1 MSVAIRKLIARLS
14 ASIVAEDDPKKR
26 RSLAASLEAAKKT
39 LKHVEHTETE
49 ETPDKGE
56 EDEDEACDKG
66 EEEEEEASGNE
77 TDRKED
83 LPPPKDDKDDKD
95 DDDEDKD
102 DDDED
107 EEEDEEEEAKA
118 LAALA
123 AAVPG
128 RKGARLAGR
137 LKALVDKARAADA
150 QAAAIAEIQKER
162 RAEKREAL
170 VTAALT
176 AKGGPRITPAD
187 AKWLRGQKLA
197 TVQSYLS
204 QRTRPIVLTEDR
216 AVEGDARASNGLS
229 VAAMKSIEQAVA
241 AGANRE
247 KLIAAHMELA
257 AKAGK
262 ASY

>member
-14 ASIVAEDDPKKR
+14 ASILAEDDPKKR

-83 LPPPKDDKDDKD
+83 LPPPKDDKDDD

-102 DDDED
+102 KDDDD

>member
-14 ASIVAEDDPKKR
+14 ASIIAEDDPKKR

-83 LPPPKDDKDDKD
+83 LPPPKDDKDD
-95 DDDEDKD
+95 DDEDKD
-102 DDDED
+102 DKDDDDDD

>member
-14 ASIVAEDDPKKR
+14 ASILAEDDPKKR

-66 EEEEEEASGNE
+66 EEEEEASGNE

-83 LPPPKDDKDDKD
+83 LPPPKDDKDD

-102 DDDED
+102 KDDDD

>member
-14 ASIVAEDDPKKR
+14 ASILAEDDPKKR

-83 LPPPKDDKDDKD
+83 LPPPKDDKDDD
-95 DDDEDKD
+95 DDDD
-102 DDDED
+102 DD
-107 EEEDEEEEAKA
+107 EEDEEEEAKA

>member
-14 ASIVAEDDPKKR
+14 ASIVAEDDPRKR

-39 LKHVEHTETE
+39 LKHVEHTETK

-56 EDEDEACDKG
+56 EDEDGACDKG

-83 LPPPKDDKDDKD
+83 LPPPKDDKDDD

-102 DDDED
+102 DDDDD

-162 RAEKREAL
+162 RADKREAL
-170 VTAALT
+170 VAAALT

>member
-83 LPPPKDDKDDKD
+83 LPPPKDDKDD
-95 DDDEDKD
+95 DDEDKD
-102 DDDED
+102 DKDDDDDD

>member
-83 LPPPKDDKDDKD
+83 LPPPKDDKD